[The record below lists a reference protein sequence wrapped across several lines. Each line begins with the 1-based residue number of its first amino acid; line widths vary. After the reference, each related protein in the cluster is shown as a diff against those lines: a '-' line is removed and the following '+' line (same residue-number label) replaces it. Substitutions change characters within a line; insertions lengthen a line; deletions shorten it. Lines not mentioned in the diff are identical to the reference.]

1 MKILHEGD
9 TERALCDVDGWVS
22 VTYRYRDVPFS
33 DGSGVVRDILVGV
46 CDSCGEVISFPPQ
59 STPPIAAA
67 RRRAT
72 LSLEANL
79 PASYVDA
86 LDAAAC
92 RVDTQANTEFRKRL
106 LMFYLNRYARGDE
119 EIPELVR
126 FAEGSGR
133 VPALGPH
140 RRLSFKLS
148 EQAQTRLDDVLQRT
162 GLSKTQLIKALID
175 KIADDIV
182 RPARPRRL
190 PELIALCEVMSA

>member
-1 MKILHEGD
+1 MKILREGD
-9 TERALCDVDGWVS
+9 TERALCDIDGWVT
-22 VTYRYRDVPFS
+22 VRFQYKDVPFS
-33 DGSGVVRDILVGV
+33 DGSGVVRGILVGV
-46 CDSCGEVISFPPQ
+46 CEACDEVISFPPQ
-59 STPPIAAA
+59 STPSIAAA

-92 RVDTQANTEFRKRL
+92 RIDTQANTEFRKRL

-119 EIPELVR
+119 DVPELLR
-126 FAEGSGR
+126 LAETSGGI
-133 VPALGPH
+133 VASGPA

-148 EQAQTRLDDVLQRT
+148 EQAQARLDDVLAKT
-162 GLSKTQLIKALID
+162 GLSKTQLLKALIG

-182 RPARPRRL
+182 FTAKPRRL
-190 PELIALCEVMSA
+190 PELIALCEVMNA